1 MSINVVS
8 QRNQRTIPME
18 RELNIQELITLYA
31 DGGTTPEQERVLFNT
46 IADDSELQREFRT
59 AMKIQSLLTPES
71 DDISEQIDT
80 ALFARLGIGEE
91 RKKRGLILPL
101 FSSMRLAMNGYQAVG
116 VRWSKA
122 ALVLIAL
129 GIGVWKGNQL
139 IDTTSSSPSLS
150 SEYSSSMSKP
160 KELAPSISKQESNP
174 LAPKASLPMTKEKP
188 FEYRSSSHRHSTI
201 VSNTANSHP
210 VQPASSTNSL
220 VRDNAIKIDSYQQ
233 QNLSQQQSKDFTA
246 SSNAI
251 EKTEDKPIAIAPTLI
266 QPPTRNTPSVVLK
279 PEVPTTEQNPAE
291 QQAFQQAIS
300 DNQAIT
306 AIANNTTASRFSLE
320 ARGGQN
326 ISSSAGS
333 NVGLN
338 NFSLSAMYRISENNW
353 AGLFVG
359 TSSSALIGSSSVF
372 ASSTS
377 NRTDTP
383 DPDITNSPTG
393 PNSGLFKELRANKEA
408 DSLSNITPGVWFGAA
423 FEHRFGNRYNIIR
436 PTTRLA
442 VGAWGVRPFSRAN
455 VGVAVRILRN
465 VNTTLGFEGTMMY
478 EPRGVYSKGW
488 ESGIGGVAGLSV
500 EF

>member
-1 MSINVVS
+1 
-8 QRNQRTIPME
+8 ME

-31 DGGTTPEQERVLFNT
+31 DGATTPEQERVLFT
-46 IADDSELQREFRT
+46 IIAQDSELQREFRT

-80 ALFARLGIGEE
+80 ALFTRLGIGEE

-129 GIGVWKGNQL
+129 GIGIWKGNQL
-139 IDTTSSSPSLS
+139 IDNNSGSPSLS
-150 SEYSSSMSKP
+150 SEYSSSISKP
-160 KELAPSISKQESNP
+160 KELAPSISKQESNSLSP
-174 LAPKASLPMTKEKP
+174 NSPSLPITKEKP
-188 FEYRSSSHRHSTI
+188 VEYHSSSHRNSTI
-201 VSNTANSHP
+201 TENIANSHP
-210 VQPASSTNSL
+210 VQSTSSTNSV

-233 QNLSQQQSKDFTA
+233 QNLSQQQSKDFTS

-251 EKTEDKPIAIAPTLI
+251 EKTEDKPVAIAPTLI

-279 PEVPTTEQNPAE
+279 PEVLTTERNPAE
-291 QQAFQQAIS
+291 QRTFQQAIS

-306 AIANNTTASRFSLE
+306 AMVNNDGTSKFSFE

-338 NFSLSAMYRISENNW
+338 NFSLSAMYRIGENNW
-353 AGLFVG
+353 AGVFVG
-359 TSSSALIGSSSVF
+359 TSSSALIGSSSVS
-372 ASSTS
+372 ATPTS
-377 NRTDTP
+377 NQTDTP
-383 DPDITNSPTG
+383 DPDMTNSPTG
-393 PNSGLFKELRANKEA
+393 PDFELYKQLKANKEA
-408 DSLSNITPGVWFGAA
+408 DSLSTITPSVWFGAA
-423 FEHRFGNRYNIIR
+423 FEHRFGNQYNIIR

-465 VNTTLGFEGTMMY
+465 VNTTLGLEGTMMY
-478 EPRGVYSKGW
+478 EPRGTFSKGW
-488 ESGIGGVAGLSV
+488 ESGIGGVAGLSI